1 MEKFVLLAN
10 PRTGS
15 SLMMDCLSQHK
26 NLKIVDSTGG
36 ELFNYDY
43 SYLDNKMFD
52 FDLEDLVLRDD
63 GILLTEESHK
73 FICRKKYCETAHT
86 MYDGYKLLTCHIK
99 NDVEEYL
106 SLVKV
111 IYLYRKNLLAE
122 QVSAIVAIKTG
133 LWFNGNPFEET
144 IVVDPIEVEHSI
156 DFVIK
161 RRRHFCNM
169 NLDKIT
175 IAYED
180 NLQDNMNDICNF
192 LDIKVFQ
199 PQVRTKQRI
208 QRPLNE
214 VISNYDEVKHLDKE
228 YNI

>member
-1 MEKFVLLAN
+1 MSKFVLLAD

-26 NLKIVDSTGG
+26 NLKIVDSPGG
-36 ELFNYDY
+36 ELFNYNY
-43 SYLDNKMFD
+43 SNLDNKMFD
-52 FDLEDLVLRDD
+52 FNLEDLALRDD
-63 GILLTEESHK
+63 GLLLTEESHK

-106 SLVKV
+106 SRVKV
-111 IYLYRKNLLAE
+111 IYLHRKNLLA
-122 QVSAIVAIKTG
+122 QKVSAIVAIKTG
-133 LWFNGNPFEET
+133 IWFNGNTFEET
-144 IVVDPIEVEHSI
+144 VVVDPIEVERSI
-156 DFVIK
+156 DLFIK
-161 RRRHFCNM
+161 RRRDFCNM

-180 NLQDNMNDICNF
+180 NLQDNMNDVCSF

-199 PQVRTKQRI
+199 PQVRTKQTI
-208 QRPLNE
+208 QRPLSE